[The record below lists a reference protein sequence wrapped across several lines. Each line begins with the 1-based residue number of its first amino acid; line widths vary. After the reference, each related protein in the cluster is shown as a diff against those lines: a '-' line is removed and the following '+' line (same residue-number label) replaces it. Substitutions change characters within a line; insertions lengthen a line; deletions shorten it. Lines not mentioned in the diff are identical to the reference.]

1 MNIGLRTYQWM
12 YIIIAT
18 TISTVVLFYY
28 TKELPEL
35 IPNDNLTKEMIMCS
49 GQLLWQG
56 SIILIFIKRKLHI
69 YLYNMITVSLLGSL
83 ALIPMIF
90 LFQKESISIEIRILL
105 FLLVVLLMIIE
116 HARRVKK
123 LALPSYLTLTWIT
136 YRILWLPILLF

>member
-1 MNIGLRTYQWM
+1 MNLARITYQWM

-18 TISTVVLFYY
+18 VISTVVLFYY
-28 TKELPEL
+28 AKALPEL

-56 SIILIFIKRKLHI
+56 SIILIFIKRKLHT
-69 YLYNMITVSLLGSL
+69 YLYNMITVSLFGSL

-90 LFQKESISIEIRILL
+90 LFRKESISIEIRIIL
-105 FLLVVLLMIIE
+105 FLLVVVLMIIE

-123 LALPSYLTLTWIT
+123 LALPSYLTITWIT

>member
-18 TISTVVLFYY
+18 VISTVVLFYY
-28 TKELPEL
+28 AKALPEL

-56 SIILIFIKRKLHI
+56 SIILIFIKRKLHT

-90 LFQKESISIEIRILL
+90 LFQKEQISMEIRILL
-105 FLLVVLLMIIE
+105 FLLVVVLMIIE

-123 LALPSYLTLTWIT
+123 LALPFYLTLTWIT

>member
-1 MNIGLRTYQWM
+1 MNIARITYQWM

-18 TISTVVLFYY
+18 ILSTVVLFYY
-28 TKELPEL
+28 AKALPEL

-56 SIILIFIKRKLHI
+56 SIILIFIKKKLHS

-83 ALIPMIF
+83 ALIPMIL
-90 LFQKESISIEIRILL
+90 LFQKEQISIEIRILL
-105 FLLVVLLMIIE
+105 FLAVVLLMIIE

>member
-1 MNIGLRTYQWM
+1 MNIGFRTYQWM

-18 TISTVVLFYY
+18 VLSTVVLFYY
-28 TKELPEL
+28 AKALPEL

-56 SIILIFIKRKLHI
+56 SIILIFIKRKLHT
-69 YLYNMITVSLLGSL
+69 YLSHMITVSLLGSL
-83 ALIPMIF
+83 ALIPLIF
-90 LFQKESISIEIRILL
+90 LFQKDPISIEIRILL
-105 FLLVVLLMIIE
+105 FLLVVLAMIIE

-123 LALPSYLTLTWIT
+123 LALPSYLTITWIT

>member
-18 TISTVVLFYY
+18 IISTVVLFYY
-28 TKELPEL
+28 AKELPEL